1 MQTQQS
7 PSPHPTPDRFP
18 DWRNEELCSRHRAAP
33 SQGANSPLHS
43 FRDWVQ
49 TARADTLPPPN
60 PGVPGFG
67 HFVIGPSRKH
77 PTWTSG
83 GEGGSSRSEEPGG
96 LSQSGPPPLT
106 PPRRFAG
113 GGEPTRFYP

>member
-83 GEGGSSRSEEPGG
+83 GEGGEGGGSEPGG
-96 LSQSGPPPLT
+96 GGVPARGRTPNPPP
-106 PPRRFAG
+106 PPPSLA
-113 GGEPTRFYP
+113 